1 MKMEQH
7 LQNCPN
13 RDKEEDDDDDD
24 DRENGY
30 GAGG

>member
-24 DRENGY
+24 RENGY